1 MPVHLGPERLIVKKK
16 CVVLDDYQGVALEY
30 ADWSVLA
37 GRVDVTVLTDHI
49 ADADTL
55 VGLLADAEILVIM
68 RERTP
73 LPESLLARLPKL
85 GLIVTSGMRNP
96 SIDLAAAAARG
107 IVVCGTGSDS
117 APPLELTWALLLALA
132 RHLPAETAALRAAGP
147 WQSTVGADLCGR
159 RLGILGLGKIGSR
172 VAQVALA
179 FGMKV
184 SAWSPNLSAER
195 AAAVGAELAPSKA
208 DLFAHS
214 DFVTLHLV
222 LSERSRGIVA
232 AQELAQMPAH
242 AFLINTS
249 RSGLVD
255 QSALIEALQ
264 AGRIAGAGLDVFD
277 QEPLPPDH
285 PWRRLPN
292 VLATPHLGYVTERNY
307 QIYFSEA
314 VADIQAWLDGNPLRV
329 LGI

>member
-1 MPVHLGPERLIVKKK
+1 MKKK

-30 ADWSVLA
+30 ADWTTLSD
-37 GRVDVTVLTDHI
+37 RVDVTVLTDHI
-49 ADADTL
+49 TDQDRL
-55 VGLLADAEILVIM
+55 VALLADAEILVIM

-73 LPESLLARLPKL
+73 LPASLLARLPQL
-85 GLIVTSGMRNP
+85 RLIITSGMRNS
-96 SIDLAAAAARG
+96 SIDLAAAAACG
-107 IVVCGTGSDS
+107 IAVCGTGSDS

-147 WQSTVGADLCGR
+147 WQSTVGADLRER

-172 VAQVALA
+172 VAQVAQA
-179 FGMKV
+179 FGMRV
-184 SAWSPNLSAER
+184 SAWSPNLTAER
-195 AAAVGAELAPSKA
+195 AAAAGAELAPSKSA
-208 DLFAHS
+208 LFAHS

-222 LSERSRGIVA
+222 LSERSRGIVGPA
-232 AQELAQMPAH
+232 ELAQMPSH

-255 QSALIEALQ
+255 QNALVAALQ

-277 QEPLPPDH
+277 EEPLPPDH

-292 VLATPHLGYVTERNY
+292 VLATPHLGYVTQRNY

-314 VADIQAWLDGNPLRV
+314 VEDIEAWLVGNPLRV
-329 LGI
+329 LGV